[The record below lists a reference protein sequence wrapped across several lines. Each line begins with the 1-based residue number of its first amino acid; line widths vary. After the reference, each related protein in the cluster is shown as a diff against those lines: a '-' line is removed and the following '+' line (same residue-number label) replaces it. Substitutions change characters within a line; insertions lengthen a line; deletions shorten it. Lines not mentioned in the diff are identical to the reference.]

1 MSVHLNLLKP
11 DGTQVERISP
21 VHSRITLEPLERGF
35 GYTIGL
41 ALRRVLLS
49 SLQGSA
55 ITEVEID
62 GVEHEFSALT
72 GLYEDIVHVLMNFKA
87 VCVDLGSLS
96 EAWVSFDFQGPRVIK
111 AGDFDLPG
119 GVEIANPEQLIAT
132 LTSERS
138 FKGRFRIRHG
148 RGYVPAATYKKELE
162 LQEDEGL
169 HVGRLYLDAS
179 YSPIQ
184 KVAYTVEQTRVDN
197 RTDLDKLIMDIETN
211 GTISPEQAV
220 HDAAHIF
227 VSQLEAFVPITQSFG
242 APQQA
247 ASHGFDPVL
256 CNPIE
261 DLDLTVRSTNCL
273 KAEQIYYIGDLVQR
287 SETDLLKTPNLGRKS
302 LNEIKSVL
310 QQKGLSLGVELENW
324 PPEELKKKDH

>member
-11 DGTQVERISP
+11 DGIKVDKISP
-21 VHSRITLEPLERGF
+21 LHSRITLEPLERGF

-41 ALRRVLLS
+41 VLRRILLS

-72 GLYEDIVHVLMNFKA
+72 GLYEDIVHVLMNFKS
-87 VCVDLGSLS
+87 VCVDLGPLS
-96 EAWVSFDFQGPRVIK
+96 DAWVNFDFQGPRVVK
-111 AGDFDLPG
+111 AADFALPA

-132 LTSERS
+132 LTSDRS
-138 FKGRFRIRHG
+138 FKGRFRIRRG
-148 RGYVPAATYKKELE
+148 RGYVPASSYKKELE
-162 LQEDEGL
+162 RQEDEGI

-179 YSPIQ
+179 YSPIL
-184 KVAYTVEQTRVDN
+184 KVAYNVEQTRVDN
-197 RTDLDKLIMDIETN
+197 RTDLDKLLIDIETN

-220 HDAAHIF
+220 YDAAHIF
-227 VSQLEAFVPITQSFG
+227 VAQLEVFVPITQSFG
-242 APQQA
+242 VPQQSS
-247 ASHGFDPVL
+247 SHGFDPAL
-256 CNPIE
+256 CQPIE

-273 KAEQIYYIGDLVQR
+273 KAEQIFYIGDLVQR
-287 SETDLLKTPNLGRKS
+287 SESDLLKTPNLGRKS

-310 QQKGLSLGVELENW
+310 QQKGLMLGAMLDNW
-324 PPEELKKKDH
+324 PPEHLRKQDR